1 MWVGVGL
8 GLGLGWNP
16 WCVRLGAGEVH
27 GALGPLG
34 KSPLPRHF
42 GLWIEA
48 QKPQNC
54 TQERSREARGE
65 PMAQVGRFCLE
76 HVAL

>member
-1 MWVGVGL
+1 MWGWGWEWSGIPGL
-8 GLGLGWNP
+8 SGWGP
-16 WCVRLGAGEVH
+16 GEVH

-34 KSPLPRHF
+34 NSLLPHHF

-48 QKPQNC
+48 QQPQNC